1 MAIARTGPI
10 KFSDL
15 QSEFGGSHP
24 ISIGEY
30 REGNGLV
37 NIGIAYSNYG
47 TGISG
52 MSLPNYVAG
61 AYVGPPPPLNMNK
74 FYAADVANVYTTLY
88 SGGTSPV
95 KTAWSNP
102 VSASFSVSTY
112 LGTLAAGDTFV
123 VCARNTSGWPS
134 GWTYGG
140 RDTVIIACTYGSSTS
155 LTGVAYGTKQFRP
168 SISYDG
174 ANTVTIS
181 GAYRGSDTGYTFGQ
195 VALQG
200 IVRTN

>member
-1 MAIARTGPI
+1 MAVPKTGPV
-10 KFSDL
+10 KFSNL
-15 QSEFGGSHP
+15 QTEFGGSNP
-24 ISIGEY
+24 ISLSEY
-30 REGNGLV
+30 YKGGSLV
-37 NIGIAYSNYG
+37 PSNLSYSNYG

-52 MSLPNYVAG
+52 GHVPNVPTSGSISLG
-61 AYVGPPPPLNMNK
+61 GD
-74 FYAADVANVYTTLY
+74 FYASGESLTYTTLY

-140 RDTVIIACTYGSSTS
+140 RDTVIIACTYASSTS

-168 SISYDG
+168 SISYNG

-181 GAYRGSDTGYTFGQ
+181 GAYRGSSTGFRFGQ